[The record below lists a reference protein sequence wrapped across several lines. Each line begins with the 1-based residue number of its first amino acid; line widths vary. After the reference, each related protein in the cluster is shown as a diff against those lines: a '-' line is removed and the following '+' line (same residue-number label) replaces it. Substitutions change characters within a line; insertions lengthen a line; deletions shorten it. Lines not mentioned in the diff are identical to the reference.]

1 MSAVPRLVFSCT
13 YEGANI
19 SDMYLSIQYF
29 LVGCA
34 LEKADRGLV
43 VNSNEAA
50 PLHCF
55 QLLAR
60 FPGVKMISTF
70 LRL

>member
-1 MSAVPRLVFSCT
+1 
-13 YEGANI
+13 
-19 SDMYLSIQYF
+19 MYLSIQYF